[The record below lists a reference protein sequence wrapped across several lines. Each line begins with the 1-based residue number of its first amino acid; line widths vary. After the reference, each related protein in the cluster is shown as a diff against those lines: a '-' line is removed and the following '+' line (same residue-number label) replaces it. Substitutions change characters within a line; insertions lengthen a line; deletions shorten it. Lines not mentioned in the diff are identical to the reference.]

1 VVGPP
6 DTAFATFD
14 QIVQAIAA
22 IGLELSAG
30 KSEAYVPALA
40 SHLTRAAVSLRALA
54 RDIPVR
60 EGLIACGAA
69 IGPDAFVT
77 AFLERM
83 RAVHTRKVDGL
94 VKFALDANSSY
105 SAQQALMLLRYCVV
119 PSTMMFLAR
128 THAPH
133 LTQPVFRVFDDHVA
147 NAVFQILGVHPHYLQ
162 DLPRISFARKLIA
175 LDVVSGGLGL
185 TSMETVAVAAYL
197 GSVAQTMPAVQ
208 RFCRPTLTML
218 WRTVMPLCLLSS
230 SAFSRI
236 SGLPLSSLCV
246 VCSASSRPSVSP
258 FAQRALMLLWL
269 LPLPLRTARSSDL
282 RLHLLR
288 PPGHS

>member
-1 VVGPP
+1 M
-6 DTAFATFD
+6 A
-14 QIVQAIAA
+14 
-22 IGLELSAG
+22 
-30 KSEAYVPALA
+30 PAC
-40 SHLTRAAVSLRALA
+40 A

-119 PSTMMFLAR
+119 PSTTMKFLAR

-147 NAVFQILGVHPHYLQ
+147 SACSRSLAYYTRIIISRMRRALA
-162 DLPRISFARKLIA
+162 LP
-175 LDVVSGGLGL
+175 G
-185 TSMETVAVAAYL
+185 
-197 GSVAQTMPAVQ
+197 
-208 RFCRPTLTML
+208 
-218 WRTVMPLCLLSS
+218 
-230 SAFSRI
+230 
-236 SGLPLSSLCV
+236 SSL
-246 VCSASSRPSVSP
+246 PW
-258 FAQRALMLLWL
+258 MW
-269 LPLPLRTARSSDL
+269 
-282 RLHLLR
+282 
-288 PPGHS
+288 

>member
-1 VVGPP
+1 MMYSGNTRFLFPHRVVITTNAGVAQGDIFGGTIFSGIFSRALHVIDENLPDGVVIIRYMDDFYVVGPP
-6 DTAFATFD
+6 ATAFTTFD

-40 SHLTRAAVSLRALA
+40 SHLTRAAVSLRAQA

-147 NAVFQILGVHPHYLQ
+147 SAVVQVYC
-162 DLPRISFARKLIA
+162 
-175 LDVVSGGLGL
+175 V
-185 TSMETVAVAAYL
+185 TSKCYV
-197 GSVAQTMPAVQ
+197 
-208 RFCRPTLTML
+208 
-218 WRTVMPLCLLSS
+218 
-230 SAFSRI
+230 
-236 SGLPLSSLCV
+236 
-246 VCSASSRPSVSP
+246 
-258 FAQRALMLLWL
+258 
-269 LPLPLRTARSSDL
+269 
-282 RLHLLR
+282 
-288 PPGHS
+288 